1 MLQPL
6 AKVALCGALLTSLAF
21 AQAPA
26 DPPSSA
32 MVSPSSGSIKSASI
46 QPGTPSPTEDSFDT
60 GIVVDPSSL
69 LPDLPPVP
77 RRNAT
82 LVGGT
87 LERLDRVRDEMT
99 VHLFGGGKMTAFFDP
114 RTRVYRGAKA
124 ASIADL
130 RQGERVYLDTILDG
144 TTVFARAIRL
154 SAASAAGQSQGILL
168 KYRDGEL
175 TLRDGL
181 NPSPVPIRLNPSTRF
196 FMNGHAVPARTMMV
210 GSLIAVTFDSQGNG
224 HDLAQDINILALP
237 GTRYTFTGR
246 VMHIDLRTGLL
257 VLISSVDHKTYEI
270 YLDSMVT
277 PDDNL
282 QPGANVTV
290 VASFQDSRYIS
301 RMIAIDSQ
309 GR

>member
-1 MLQPL
+1 M
-6 AKVALCGALLTSLAF
+6 
-21 AQAPA
+21 
-26 DPPSSA
+26 
-32 MVSPSSGSIKSASI
+32 
-46 QPGTPSPTEDSFDT
+46 E
-60 GIVVDPSSL
+60 PSSL

-77 RRNAT
+77 AKNAT
-82 LVGGT
+82 LIGGT

-99 VHLFGGGKMTAFFDP
+99 LHLFGGGKMTVFYDP
-114 RTRVYRGAKA
+114 RTHVYRAGKA
-124 ASIADL
+124 ASLADL

-154 SAASAAGQSQGILL
+154 SAASAAGQSQGIVMKL
-168 KYRDGEL
+168 RNAEL

-181 NPSPVPIRLNPSTRF
+181 DPSPVPIRLSPSTRF
-196 FMNGHAVPARTMMV
+196 VLEGRAVPASTMRL
-210 GSLIAVTFDSQGNG
+210 GSLIAVTFDAQGNG
-224 HDLAQDINILALP
+224 HDLAREINILALP

-257 VLISSVDHKTYEI
+257 ALISSVDHKTYEI

-282 QPGANVTV
+282 QPGATVTV

-301 RMIAIDSQ
+301 RIITIDSQ
-309 GR
+309 EK

>member
-1 MLQPL
+1 MLLPV
-6 AKVALCGALLTSLAF
+6 AKVSLCGALLASLAI
-21 AQAPA
+21 AQTAP

-46 QPGTPSPTEDSFDT
+46 EPGKPSTTEDSFDT

-69 LPDLPPVP
+69 LPELPPVP

-82 LVGGT
+82 LIGGT

-99 VHLFGGGKMTAFFDP
+99 LHVFGGGKMTAFFDP
-114 RTRVYRGAKA
+114 RTRVYRGGKT
-124 ASIADL
+124 ASLADL

-154 SAASAAGQSQGILL
+154 SAASAAGQSQGIVLQ
-168 KYRDGEL
+168 YRNDEL

-181 NPSPVPIRLNPSTRF
+181 APSPVPIRLNSSTRF
-196 FMNGHAVPARTMMV
+196 VMDGHAVPASTLTS
-210 GSLIAVTFDSQGNG
+210 GSLIAVTFDAQGNG
-224 HDLAQDINILALP
+224 HDLAREINILALP

-270 YLDSMVT
+270 YLDSTVT
-277 PDDNL
+277 PDNNL

-290 VASFQDSRYIS
+290 VASFEDSRYIS
-301 RMIAIDSQ
+301 RIITIESQ
-309 GR
+309 EK